1 MWIIIKY
8 KTHEINILK
17 KKISEILSDDP
28 IYFLPQIKYNRII
41 NLKFLKKIYSKTI

>member
-28 IYFLPQIKYNRII
+28 IYFLPQ
-41 NLKFLKKIYSKTI
+41 KIYSKTI